1 MRVLTA
7 IILLMNSSFALAQT
21 DVDLFSLIGE
31 NDVAGIVDA
40 LEQGA
45 DPDQRQTTGLEATP
59 LMWAT
64 GGADPA
70 ILAALISAGADVNV
84 VDTMGDPAINWAAY
98 YGNVAAIELL
108 LAAGADTTLTGHGNA
123 VEIVMR
129 RGHQD
134 ALQIILSH
142 QGRLAERAPDEMA
155 IIDAIAADDMD
166 TLNGQSDAIDVR
178 GLRGLR
184 DFAGRPA
191 LQVAAR
197 DDAANAIRWLVE
209 AGADVDAVDSIGFT
223 ALFEAARDGQA
234 DAVTVLLELG
244 ADASLAAYEN
254 ALSLTPLHMA
264 ATGDHAGIVTALIAA
279 GADTDARGTMGGTAL
294 MWAVFEGSRDAA
306 RALLEGGADPSI
318 ATQDGSSF
326 ISIAE
331 QRGWD
336 DLVELAAAR
345 MD

>member
-1 MRVLTA
+1 MRVLAA
-7 IILLMNSSFALAQT
+7 IILLMNSSFALAQS
-21 DVDLFSLIGE
+21 DADLFSLISE
-31 NDVAGIVDA
+31 NDVDGIVDA

-70 ILAALISAGADVNV
+70 IIAALISAGADVNV

-129 RGHQD
+129 RGHQA
-134 ALQIILSH
+134 ALQIILTH
-142 QGRLAERAPDEMA
+142 QGRLAEQTPDEMA
-155 IIDAIAADDMD
+155 IVDAIAADDMD
-166 TLNGQSDAIDVR
+166 TLVAQAHAIDVS
-178 GLRGLR
+178 GLR

-197 DDAANAIRWLVE
+197 HDAANAIRWLVE
-209 AGADVDAVDSIGFT
+209 AGADVDAVDAIGFT

-234 DAVTVLLELG
+234 EAVTVLLELG
-244 ADASLAAYEN
+244 ADPNLASHEN
-254 ALSLTPLHMA
+254 ALSLTALHMA
-264 ATGDHAGIVTALIAA
+264 ATGDHAGIVAALIAA
-279 GADTDARGTMGGTAL
+279 GTDTDAQGTMGGTAL

-306 RALLEGGADPSI
+306 RALLEAGADPSI
-318 ATQDGSSF
+318 ATQDGSTF

-331 QRGWD
+331 QRGWN
-336 DLVELAAAR
+336 DLVELAEAR